1 MGLLDFLSKKNKND
15 NETNNKNSTN
25 VKRNDQLKF
34 SVPWFDVFDPRLMDR
49 GVPVVVRGVI
59 SYTIEDMPLFN
70 SLNQNDG
77 DFDSDA
83 FEKKLRGTLT
93 KYIKSVVCNVPSE
106 AQIPLVQL
114 ERKIM
119 EVSDIILAK
128 AMPQVER
135 TLGIRVIQLDIIE
148 LTIDKQS
155 RGYMELKSLTADLEK
170 ENILAKHNADLSNFK
185 LQNELNQNVLK
196 AQSVLN
202 LEGMQQQQVL
212 NMESQ
217 MLQLE
222 HQRETLRIQREEMQ
236 RASRLQT
243 EQTFMGAHQANL
255 NAVAVNNALD
265 KGFNVFEQQAKQAA
279 QAQMAAPQVNYMIA
293 VNNQQAG
300 PFNWNQLQQLAQQGQ
315 LTRQTYVWT
324 QGMQNWEFAGNIQEL
339 QPLFVSAAP
348 QMPGMPPMPGM

>member
-83 FEKKLRGTLT
+83 FEKKLRGTLN

-135 TLGIRVIQLDIIE
+135 TLGIRVIQLDITE

-236 RASRLQT
+236 RA
-243 EQTFMGAHQANL
+243 
-255 NAVAVNNALD
+255 VNNALD

-300 PFNWNQLQQLAQQGQ
+300 PFNWEQLKQLVQQGQ
-315 LTRQTYVWT
+315 LTTQTYVWK
-324 QGMQNWEFAGNIQEL
+324 QGMAGWDFAGNVQEL
-339 QPLFVSAAP
+339 QPLFASAMP
-348 QMPGMPPMPGM
+348 QMPKF

>member
-1 MGLLDFLSKKNKND
+1 MWWVVIAIVIDTPMEYKLRHSTDDLREEYALMSARYDSLNNVLDN
-15 NETNNKNSTN
+15 
-25 VKRNDQLKF
+25 
-34 SVPWFDVFDPRLMDR
+34 
-49 GVPVVVRGVI
+49 VVRRDENVFRK
-59 SYTIEDMPLFN
+59 LFESN
-70 SLNQNDG
+70 PYD
-77 DFDSDA
+77 
-83 FEKKLRGTLT
+83 
-93 KYIKSVVCNVPSE
+93 
-106 AQIPLVQL
+106 
-114 ERKIM
+114 
-119 EVSDIILAK
+119 
-128 AMPQVER
+128 
-135 TLGIRVIQLDIIE
+135 
-148 LTIDKQS
+148 
-155 RGYMELKSLTADLEK
+155 LTADLEK

-300 PFNWNQLQQLAQQGQ
+300 PFNWEQLKQLVQQGQ
-315 LTRQTYVWT
+315 LTTQTYVWK
-324 QGMQNWEFAGNIQEL
+324 QGMAGWDFAGNVQEL
-339 QPLFVSAAP
+339 QPLFASAMP
-348 QMPGMPPMPGM
+348 QMPKF